1 MRVCLLLFACQA
13 IHTTNPGCHIG
24 NKRLAKIKRRAY
36 SAAVCID
43 SVCSVVIQSA
53 ADAQQQQQQ
62 QPHPNNK

>member
-1 MRVCLLLFACQA
+1 LF
-13 IHTTNPGCHIG
+13 IIIRLSSDSHNDIG